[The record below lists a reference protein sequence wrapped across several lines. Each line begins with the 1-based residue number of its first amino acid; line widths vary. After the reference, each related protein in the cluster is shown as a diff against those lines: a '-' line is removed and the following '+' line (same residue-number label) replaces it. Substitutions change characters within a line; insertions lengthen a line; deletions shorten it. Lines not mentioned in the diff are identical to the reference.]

1 METTRQKHKDNSSN
15 RMEGQTGKQSQ
26 EDSLEA
32 EENQDDNIR
41 IDREESD
48 LLVMTTQR
56 NQDNKT

>member
-1 METTRQKHKDNSSN
+1 
-15 RMEGQTGKQSQ
+15 MEGQTGKQSQ